1 MIDTI
6 EVRQNN
12 LYQNGQLVSFS
23 DGSQAVFRKI
33 LDIPTTVEDKY
44 HPLATEESLDF
55 LAWKYY
61 QDEVEDPSK
70 FWWAIADAN
79 DIIDPFDLS
88 KHVGTEIRIPSIT
101 QVLLT
106 A

>member
-1 MIDTI
+1 MIENI

-12 LYQNGQLVSFS
+12 LYQNGELVTFS
-23 DGSQAVFRKI
+23 DNSQALFRKI
-33 LDIPTTVEDKY
+33 IEIPTTVEDRY
-44 HPLATEESLDF
+44 HGLAKEESLDF
-55 LAWKYY
+55 LAWLYY

-79 DIIDPFDLS
+79 DIIDPFDLDS
-88 KHVGTEIRIPSIT
+88 YIGTEIRIPSIT